1 MKRNT
6 CDLLSRSKSASEEAL
21 HPRNEEEDTLRGMEP
36 YLVRR
41 LSCRSVQLPPLVF
54 RQLEQADLKSES
66 EKIQRP
72 TSLPLKGLPL
82 IAITSADS
90 SGFDVDNGTSAGRS
104 PLDPMTSPG
113 SGLIL
118 QANFVHSQRRESFL
132 YRSDSD
138 YDLSPKSMSRNSSIA
153 SDIHGD
159 DLIVTPFAQVLA
171 SLRTVRNNFAAL
183 TNLQDRAPSKRSPM
197 CNQPP
202 INKATITGRNSQLES
217 LVTSGREAA
226 TSASSPEAPGT
237 I

>member
-41 LSCRSVQLPPLVF
+41 LSCRNVQLPPLVF

-90 SGFDVDNGTSAGRS
+90 SG
-104 PLDPMTSPG
+104 
-113 SGLIL
+113 
-118 QANFVHSQRRESFL
+118 
-132 YRSDSD
+132 
-138 YDLSPKSMSRNSSIA
+138 
-153 SDIHGD
+153 
-159 DLIVTPFAQVLA
+159 
-171 SLRTVRNNFAAL
+171 
-183 TNLQDRAPSKRSPM
+183 
-197 CNQPP
+197 
-202 INKATITGRNSQLES
+202 
-217 LVTSGREAA
+217 
-226 TSASSPEAPGT
+226 
-237 I
+237 

>member
-1 MKRNT
+1 MNKNT
-6 CDLLSRSKSASEEAL
+6 NTLYVRSKSVSEETL
-21 HPRNEEEDTLRGMEP
+21 YPHNEEEGALQGMDQ
-36 YLVRR
+36 YRVRR
-41 LSCRSVQLPPLVF
+41 LSCRNLQLPPLAF
-54 RQLEQADLKSES
+54 RQLEQADWDRKGDAETM
-66 EKIQRP
+66 QRP
-72 TSLPLKGLPL
+72 TSLPLRTLPL
-82 IAITSADS
+82 IAITAAESVS
-90 SGFDVDNGTSAGRS
+90 FDVDNGTSSGRS

-197 CNQPP
+197 CNQPS
-202 INKATITGRNSQLES
+202 INKATITAGILCTLSWKEDPLNTMSRH
-217 LVTSGREAA
+217 A
-226 TSASSPEAPGT
+226 
-237 I
+237 

>member
-1 MKRNT
+1 MSKNT
-6 CDLLSRSKSASEEAL
+6 CSLRGKSKSISEEAL
-21 HPRNEEEDTLRGMEP
+21 HHSTEDEEPSQGMEP

-41 LSCRSVQLPPLVF
+41 LSSRNIQLPPLAF
-54 RQLEQADLKSES
+54 RQLEQADWDKKNDTET
-66 EKIQRP
+66 IPRP
-72 TSLPLKGLPL
+72 TTLPLRIPPL
-82 IAITSADS
+82 IAITAAES
-90 SGFDVDNGTSAGRS
+90 SSFDVDNGTSSGRS

-197 CNQPP
+197 CSQPS
-202 INKATITGRNSQLES
+202 INKATITAGEAVQTVGPKMLSVGRCYCSF
-217 LVTSGREAA
+217 
-226 TSASSPEAPGT
+226 
-237 I
+237 